1 MADKEKRRS
10 GLGSAGLTGDGKAS
24 RSDSDRDFLTQAGV
38 GELLRGAVLKMVEA
52 RSDDPIGFLADHF
65 CNLASMTDPG
75 GAGWGGEGEQPNSGG
90 PMGAGAQE
98 QQHLNRALWH
108 LRLAHH
114 SQRSAFSNN
123 VRVAYDLLN
132 LSAPRTCS
140 FDGPEAPDVPCSP
153 TGGGGGGGVGGG
165 VRGGLYTQTLQCLCS
180 EGGVPASTSAP
191 LLRRLHCQDHEAVPY
206 DVFRH
211 GVLTCAVFSD
221 YIRQAQRLYAE
232 VCCPDEGPVS
242 RALCMAVL
250 GTLKEALETS
260 QGSDA
265 NNIVNANAKA
275 NSCLEVNV
283 KAIRYLEASAKISPC
298 KLAQAMSGA
307 QTRGP
312 GGNMD
317 AKEFENAAAELFITR
332 VKVVS

>member
-10 GLGSAGLTGDGKAS
+10 GATPPGMPEGKATK
-24 RSDSDRDFLTQAGV
+24 SDSDREFLSQAGV
-38 GELLRGAVLKMVEA
+38 GELIRGAILKMVEA

-65 CNLASMTDPG
+65 CHLASVTDTG
-75 GAGWGGEGEQPNSGG
+75 TAGCGDGDQFNNSS
-90 PMGAGAQE
+90 PSAAAQE

-132 LSAPRTCS
+132 LTGPRRRPGEVLEGPDGSCS
-140 FDGPEAPDVPCSP
+140 DSP
-153 TGGGGGGGVGGG
+153 TEGGG

-221 YIRQAQRLYAE
+221 YIRQAQKLYAE
-232 VCCPDEGPVS
+232 VCCPDEGPAS
-242 RALCMAVL
+242 RALCLAVL

-260 QGSDA
+260 QGCDA
-265 NNIVNANAKA
+265 NCCANANTKA
-275 NSCLEVNV
+275 NSCLEANV
-283 KAIRYLEASAKISPC
+283 KAIRYLEASAKISPY
-298 KLAQAMSGA
+298 KLAQAIAGA

-317 AKEFENAAAELFITR
+317 AKEFENAAAQVFISR

>member
-1 MADKEKRRS
+1 MADKEKRRP
-10 GLGSAGLTGDGKAS
+10 GPTPPGMPEGKATK
-24 RSDSDRDFLTQAGV
+24 SDSDREFLSQAGV
-38 GELLRGAVLKMVEA
+38 GELLRGAILKMVEA

-65 CNLASMTDPG
+65 CHLASVTESG
-75 GAGWGGEGEQPNSGG
+75 TAGCSDGVQLNNGTMS
-90 PMGAGAQE
+90 AGAQE

-132 LSAPRTCS
+132 LTGPRRCT
-140 FDGPEAPDVPCSP
+140 GEVPEGLDSSCADSP
-153 TGGGGGGGVGGG
+153 TGGG

-232 VCCPDEGPVS
+232 VCCPDEGPAS
-242 RALCMAVL
+242 RALCLAVL

-260 QGSDA
+260 QGCDA
-265 NNIVNANAKA
+265 NCCANANTKA
-275 NSCLEVNV
+275 NSCLEANV
-283 KAIRYLEASAKISPC
+283 KAIRYLEASATISPY
-298 KLAQAMSGA
+298 KLAQAIAGA
-307 QTRGP
+307 QTCGP
-312 GGNMD
+312 GGDMD

>member
-1 MADKEKRRS
+1 MEKRRS
-10 GLGSAGLTGDGKAS
+10 GVNPPGMPAGKATK
-24 RSDSDRDFLTQAGV
+24 SDSDREFLSQAGV
-38 GELLRGAVLKMVEA
+38 GDLLRGAILKMVEA

-65 CNLASMTDPG
+65 CNLASVTA
-75 GAGWGGEGEQPNSGG
+75 AGSSGCGDEEQVNTGTVS
-90 PMGAGAQE
+90 AGAQE
-98 QQHLNRALWH
+98 QQRLNRALWH

-132 LSAPRTCS
+132 LTGPQTCAGEFS
-140 FDGPEAPDVPCSP
+140 E
-153 TGGGGGGGVGGG
+153 GGG

-191 LLRRLHCQDHEAVPY
+191 LLRRLHCHDHEAVPY

-232 VCCPDEGPVS
+232 VCCPGEGTAS
-242 RALCMAVL
+242 RALCLAVL

-260 QGSDA
+260 QGSDT
-265 NNIVNANAKA
+265 NY
-275 NSCLEVNV
+275 C
-283 KAIRYLEASAKISPC
+283 AIRYLEASAKISPC
-298 KLAQAMSGA
+298 KLAQAMAGA

>member
-10 GLGSAGLTGDGKAS
+10 GAAAPGMLPAEGKAT
-24 RSDSDRDFLTQAGV
+24 RADGDREFLSQAGV

-65 CNLASMTDPG
+65 CNLASVSETAT
-75 GAGWGGEGEQPNSGG
+75 AGCHRDGDSLNNDAQS
-90 PMGAGAQE
+90 ACAQE

-132 LSAPRTCS
+132 LT
-140 FDGPEAPDVPCSP
+140 GPLRRSGEAPECPDGSSTNSP
-153 TGGGGGGGVGGG
+153 TEGGGGGGGVK
-165 VRGGLYTQTLQCLCS
+165 GGLYTQTLQCLCS

-191 LLRRLHCQDHEAVPY
+191 LLQRLHCQDHEAVPY
-206 DVFRH
+206 DIFRH

-232 VCCPDEGPVS
+232 VCCPDEGPAS
-242 RALCMAVL
+242 RALCAAVL
-250 GTLKEALETS
+250 GTLQEALETS
-260 QGSDA
+260 RGCEA
-265 NNIVNANAKA
+265 NCCDNANAKGNACPEA
-275 NSCLEVNV
+275 NA
-283 KAIRYLEASAKISPC
+283 KALRYLEASAKISPYQ
-298 KLAQAMSGA
+298 LGQAMAGA
-307 QTRGP
+307 RTRGP

-332 VKVVS
+332 VKIVS

>member
-1 MADKEKRRS
+1 MAENKEKRRS
-10 GLGSAGLTGDGKAS
+10 AVLPPALADSKAAKC
-24 RSDSDRDFLTQAGV
+24 DSDREFLSQAGV
-38 GELLRGAVLKMVEA
+38 SELLRGAILKMVEA

-65 CNLASMTDPG
+65 CNLASVSEAGTGGCEGDDTNNGPG
-75 GAGWGGEGEQPNSGG
+75 TLGGR
-90 PMGAGAQE
+90 AHE
-98 QQHLNRALWH
+98 QQRLNRALWH

-114 SQRSAFSNN
+114 SHRSAFSNN

-132 LSAPRTCS
+132 DPSPPPCPPDLQPTDTDASISIPATS
-140 FDGPEAPDVPCSP
+140 DGD
-153 TGGGGGGGVGGG
+153 GGG

-242 RALCMAVL
+242 RALGMAVI
-250 GTLKEALETS
+250 GTLKEALETTQS
-260 QGSDA
+260 SEA
-265 NNIVNANAKA
+265 NCNTKA
-275 NSCLEVNV
+275 NTCLESNV
-283 KAIRYLEASAKISPC
+283 KALRYLEASAKLSPD
-298 KLAQAMSGA
+298 KLAQAMA
-307 QTRGP
+307 RAKTRGP
-312 GGNMD
+312 GGSMD
-317 AKEFENAAAELFITR
+317 AKEFENAAAEVFITR
-332 VKVVS
+332 VKVLS

>member
-1 MADKEKRRS
+1 LPLPLLRHGTSTAMADKEKRRS
-10 GLGSAGLTGDGKAS
+10 AALPSGMSSGKVVK
-24 RSDSDRDFLTQAGV
+24 SDSEREFLEQAGV
-38 GELLRGAVLKMVEA
+38 GDLLRGAILKMVEA

-65 CNLASMTDPG
+65 CNLASVTDSG
-75 GAGWGGEGEQPNSGG
+75 TAGCGDETGLA
-90 PMGAGAQE
+90 GAGAHE
-98 QQHLNRALWH
+98 QQRLNRALWH

-132 LSAPRTCS
+132 LNGCLRQ
-140 FDGPEAPDVPCSP
+140 
-153 TGGGGGGGVGGG
+153 GGVK
-165 VRGGLYTQTLQCLCS
+165 GGLYTQTLECLCS

-191 LLRRLHCQDHEAVPY
+191 LLRRLCCQDHEAVPY

-232 VCCPDEGPVS
+232 VCCPDEGPAT
-242 RALCMAVL
+242 RALCSAVL

-260 QGSDA
+260 QE
-265 NNIVNANAKA
+265 ANA
-275 NSCLEVNV
+275 
-283 KAIRYLEASAKISPC
+283 KAIRYLEASAKISPH
-298 KLAQAMSGA
+298 KLAQAMAGA

-317 AKEFENAAAELFITR
+317 AKEFENAAADLFIAR

>member
-10 GLGSAGLTGDGKAS
+10 GVPPPPPPPGMPEGNAT
-24 RSDSDRDFLTQAGV
+24 RSDSDREFLSQAGL
-38 GELLRGAVLKMVEA
+38 GELLRGAILKMVEA

-65 CNLASMTDPG
+65 CNLAATTERG
-75 GAGWGGEGEQPNSGG
+75 TAGCGDADQQLSNG
-90 PMGAGAQE
+90 PPSASAQE

-123 VRVAYDLLN
+123 VCVAYDLLN
-132 LSAPRTCS
+132 LT
-140 FDGPEAPDVPCSP
+140 GPHRHP
-153 TGGGGGGGVGGG
+153 GG
-165 VRGGLYTQTLQCLCS
+165 VRGGLYTQTLECLCS
-180 EGGVPASTSAP
+180 EGGVPASTFAP

-206 DVFRH
+206 EVFRH

-232 VCCPDEGPVS
+232 VCCPDDGPAS
-242 RALCMAVL
+242 RALSLAVL

-260 QGSDA
+260 QGCEA
-265 NNIVNANAKA
+265 ICYLKA
-275 NSCLEVNV
+275 S
-283 KAIRYLEASAKISPC
+283 SKISPC

-307 QTRGP
+307 QARGP

>member
-1 MADKEKRRS
+1 MATKRRS
-10 GLGSAGLTGDGKAS
+10 GATPPGMPDGKAA
-24 RSDSDRDFLTQAGV
+24 RSDSDREFLEQAGV
-38 GELLRGAVLKMVEA
+38 GELIREAILKMVEA

-65 CNLASMTDPG
+65 CHLASMTESGDAL
-75 GAGWGGEGEQPNSGG
+75 GAGP
-90 PMGAGAQE
+90 QE

-108 LRLAHH
+108 LRLVHH

-123 VRVAYDLLN
+123 VRVAYDLLD
-132 LSAPRTCS
+132 LTGPRR
-140 FDGPEAPDVPCSP
+140 P
-153 TGGGGGGGVGGG
+153 GGG
-165 VRGGLYTQTLQCLCS
+165 VRGGLYVQTLQCLCS

-206 DVFRH
+206 DVFHH
-211 GVLTCAVFSD
+211 GVLTCTVFSD

-232 VCCPDEGPVS
+232 VCCPDKGPAS
-242 RALCMAVL
+242 RALCQAVL

-260 QGSDA
+260 QGCD
-265 NNIVNANAKA
+265 
-275 NSCLEVNV
+275 
-283 KAIRYLEASAKISPC
+283 AIRFLEASAKISPY
-298 KLAQAMSGA
+298 KLAQAMAGA

-317 AKEFENAAAELFITR
+317 AKEFENAAAELFISR

>member
-10 GLGSAGLTGDGKAS
+10 AVIPPGMPAGTAVK
-24 RSDSDRDFLTQAGV
+24 SDSDREFLTQAGV
-38 GELLRGAVLKMVEA
+38 GDLLRGAILKMVEA

-65 CNLASMTDPG
+65 CNLASVTESG
-75 GAGWGGEGEQPNSGG
+75 TAGCGDEEQLNTGTVS
-90 PMGAGAQE
+90 ACAQE

-132 LSAPRTCS
+132 LTGVQRQA
-140 FDGPEAPDVPCSP
+140 GEAPEGSDSSCTEGP
-153 TGGGGGGGVGGG
+153 TGGGG

-191 LLRRLHCQDHEAVPY
+191 LLRRLHCQNHEAVPY

-232 VCCPDEGPVS
+232 VCCPDEGPAS
-242 RALCMAVL
+242 RALCLAVL

-260 QGSDA
+260 QGCDA
-265 NNIVNANAKA
+265 NCCANANTKSY
-275 NSCLEVNV
+275 SCLEANV
-283 KAIRYLEASAKISPC
+283 KAIRYLEASAKISPN
-298 KLAQAMSGA
+298 KLAQSMAGA

-317 AKEFENAAAELFITR
+317 AKEFENAAAEMFITR

>member
-10 GLGSAGLTGDGKAS
+10 GAAPPGMPEGKATK
-24 RSDSDRDFLTQAGV
+24 SDSDREFLSQAGV
-38 GELLRGAVLKMVEA
+38 GELLRGAILKMVEA

-65 CNLASMTDPG
+65 CHLASVTETG
-75 GAGWGGEGEQPNSGG
+75 TAGCSDGDQLNG
-90 PMGAGAQE
+90 PMSAGAQE

-132 LSAPRTCS
+132 LTEPCRRSAEVPEGP
-140 FDGPEAPDVPCSP
+140 DGSCTDSL
-153 TGGGGGGGVGGG
+153 TGGG

-232 VCCPDEGPVS
+232 VCCPDEGPAS
-242 RALCMAVL
+242 RALCLAVL

-260 QGSDA
+260 QGCDV
-265 NNIVNANAKA
+265 NCGTNANTKA
-275 NSCLEVNV
+275 FSCLEANV
-283 KAIRYLEASAKISPC
+283 KAIRYLEASAKISPY
-298 KLAQAMSGA
+298 KLAQAIAGA

-312 GGNMD
+312 GGDMD

-332 VKVVS
+332 VKVLS

>member
-1 MADKEKRRS
+1 MADKEKRR
-10 GLGSAGLTGDGKAS
+10 AGVNPTGIAVGKATKA
-24 RSDSDRDFLTQAGV
+24 DSDREFLSQAGV
-38 GELLRGAVLKMVEA
+38 GDLLRGAILKMVEA

-65 CNLASMTDPG
+65 CNLASVADTG
-75 GAGWGGEGEQPNSGG
+75 SAGCGDEEQVNAG
-90 PMGAGAQE
+90 PVSAGAQE

-132 LSAPRTCS
+132 LTGPQQRTGELS
-140 FDGPEAPDVPCSP
+140 EGADGSCALSP
-153 TGGGGGGGVGGG
+153 TGGGGRGGGGG

-221 YIRQAQRLYAE
+221 FIRQAQKLYAE
-232 VCCPDEGPVS
+232 VCCPDEGPAS
-242 RALCMAVL
+242 RALCVAVL

-260 QGSDA
+260 KGCDTNCCA
-265 NNIVNANAKA
+265 NGNTKA
-275 NSCLEVNV
+275 NSCLETNV
-283 KAIRYLEASAKISPC
+283 KAIRYLEASAKISPH
-298 KLAQAMSGA
+298 KLAQAMAEG